1 MQVIVVVGAGAVAN
15 SLASMDGVIK
25 QLVWYLIYIVV
36 LSVTI
41 LACSF
46 CGHRQESE
54 ARRRR
59 SVAILYV
66 ACGFV
71 VHYYRSDRLLI
82 VTVRESVY
90 IAFDLVPGLLYLTV
104 SYATLLY
111 RTRSALISSRAC
123 DNNNN
128 DNNNDIYTRTYNN
141 TTRPYI
147 AYLRQQCSAMAI
159 SHRRWS
165 FYCCAAPTD
174 DYTDISGCS
183 FDNN

>member
-1 MQVIVVVGAGAVAN
+1 VQVIVVGADAVAN
-15 SLASMDGVIK
+15 ILPSLDGVIK
-25 QLVWYLIYIVV
+25 QLVVSHIVV

-71 VHYYRSDRLLI
+71 AHYHGDRLLI
-82 VTVRESVY
+82 VLTVRESVY
-90 IAFDLVPGLLYLTV
+90 IAFDLVPGLLYLTI

-128 DNNNDIYTRTYNN
+128 NDNSILVRNITIKHNRT
-141 TTRPYI
+141 
-147 AYLRQQCSAMAI
+147 YLRQQCSATAI
-159 SHRRWS
+159 SRRRRS
-165 FYCCAAPTD
+165 SYCCAAPAD

>member
-1 MQVIVVVGAGAVAN
+1 MQVVVVVGAGAVAN

-41 LACSF
+41 LACPF

-128 DNNNDIYTRTYNN
+128 DNSILVRNISIQYNRTYLSMLSN
-141 TTRPYI
+141 
-147 AYLRQQCSAMAI
+147 AAI
-159 SHRRWS
+159 SRRRRS
-165 FYCCAAPTD
+165 SYCCAAPAD